1 MQTSDF
7 NYDLPKELIA
17 QEPSL
22 KRDMSRLMVL
32 HRKEGTLEHRIFK
45 DIVEYFNPGDVLVL
59 NNSRVIPARL
69 YGRRPGKEEKI
80 EVFLAEPLVNGA
92 WKVMVKPG
100 KKARVNTEL
109 IFGESLNGIVTE
121 VHQDGT
127 RIVKFDW
134 QGDFYEVL
142 NEIGNVPLPPYIT
155 HRLEDKERYQTV
167 YSDPKGSVAA
177 PTAGLHFTPELL
189 EAIRRKGVAI
199 VYITLHVGMGTFL
212 PVKEREIHLHKM
224 HSEVFHISP
233 ETANLIN
240 GVKSKGGRI
249 ISVGTTTTRTLE
261 SASDESGVLK
271 SGMGKTDI
279 FIYPG
284 YKFKTVD
291 VQLTNFHLP
300 ESTLM
305 MLVSA
310 FYSREEILRA
320 YQCAIDN
327 KYRFFSFGDAMLII

>member
-32 HRKEGTLEHRIFK
+32 HREEGTIEHRIFK
-45 DIVEYFNPGDVLVL
+45 DIVEYIQPGDVLVL

-69 YGRRPGKEEKI
+69 YGRRTGKEEKI
-80 EVFLAEPLVNGA
+80 EVFLTEPLVDGA

-100 KKARVNTEL
+100 KKARLNTEL
-109 IFGESLNGIVTE
+109 SFGENLRGIVTE
-121 VHQDGT
+121 VHEDGT
-127 RIVKFDW
+127 RTVKFDY

-142 NEIGNVPLPPYIT
+142 DKIGNVPLPPYIT
-155 HRLEDKERYQTV
+155 HHLDDKERYQTV

-189 EAIRRKGVAI
+189 DEIKRKGALI

-212 PVKEREIHLHKM
+212 PVKEREIQLHKM
-224 HSEVFHISP
+224 HTEFFNISP
-233 ETANLIN
+233 ETARVIN
-240 GVKSKGGRI
+240 EVKNKGGRI

-261 SASDESGVLK
+261 SATDENGMLK
-271 SGMGKTDI
+271 YGTGKTGI

-284 YKFKTVD
+284 YSFKIVD

-327 KYRFFSFGDAMLII
+327 KYRFFSFGDAMLIL